1 MTARLN
7 SRTASRPSLR
17 EGMLEE
23 QLQRAIDALT
33 LDKPRMKSG
42 SELLGFDR
50 PRGASGAGLSSG
62 VRAASPSRM
71 QVASGP
77 PRTFEPKPR
86 VPGHVRGTTL
96 GRAQAPN
103 ANPFGGASEKA
114 RPPPAPRPAP
124 RKSAPPRAAAG
135 HEFELKEEAHKPS
148 SGKQLEAEIARYN
161 LYKRETEKKEKGA
174 PSSRDVIFNP
184 DDAESQALVQYTM
197 GEKIGQGAYAC
208 VRAGW
213 TKDTGDRVAVKVYDK
228 STLSRES
235 RKRNVQREVHI
246 LAKIRH
252 KHIVGFREW
261 FSTDR
266 HIYIVME
273 YVSGGSL
280 QSLLRKQP
288 LSRFDDT
295 SAKTIFRQICDGIG
309 FCHSLRVVHRDIKLE
324 NVLMD
329 RNGLVKIIDFGFA
342 VAIPVGQK
350 LKVFCGTPSYIA
362 PEIISGQPYG
372 FPGDVWALGILL
384 YVLLAGRFPYKAAT
398 QRELY
403 RRIVRGNFLTLENAT
418 PEARDLLK
426 CLLEKDQSMRPTLDQ
441 VLTGPWIRGE
451 SLTSSSSSLG
461 GPVLSTATT
470 AQSYT
475 AMELTPTNRKLS
487 PPL

>member
-1 MTARLN
+1 M
-7 SRTASRPSLR
+7 
-17 EGMLEE
+17 
-23 QLQRAIDALT
+23 
-33 LDKPRMKSG
+33 
-42 SELLGFDR
+42 
-50 PRGASGAGLSSG
+50 
-62 VRAASPSRM
+62 
-71 QVASGP
+71 
-77 PRTFEPKPR
+77 
-86 VPGHVRGTTL
+86 
-96 GRAQAPN
+96 
-103 ANPFGGASEKA
+103 
-114 RPPPAPRPAP
+114 
-124 RKSAPPRAAAG
+124 
-135 HEFELKEEAHKPS
+135 
-148 SGKQLEAEIARYN
+148 
-161 LYKRETEKKEKGA
+161 
-174 PSSRDVIFNP
+174 SSRDIVFNP
-184 DDAESQALVQYTM
+184 DEPECQALVQYTM

-266 HIYIVME
+266 HVYIVME

-288 LSRFDDT
+288 LSRFDDA
-295 SAKTIFRQICDGIG
+295 SAKTIFGQICDGIG

-329 RNGLVKIIDFGFA
+329 RNGQVKIIDFGFA

-403 RRIVRGNFLTLENAT
+403 RRIVRGNFLTLEHAT

-441 VLTGPWIRGE
+441 VLTGPWLRD
-451 SLTSSSSSLG
+451 SCALTSSSSSLG

-475 AMELTPTNRKLS
+475 AVEPTQSNRKLS
-487 PPL
+487 PPPI